1 MAKPGL
7 HTFTFLPQ
15 PTKADG
21 TNWYPGG
28 YPDYFKNLTNSD
40 IYNHRIEN
48 LEELKEGVKVINQ
61 YCLPSHYLPQ
71 LVCLSYNPDINPFN
85 LYFGSDLGFNFIG
98 NGRPLMYFCDEESDL
113 RLDGNRAIMGLPR
126 KGIGNF
132 SFAPPAGPT
141 WALPNPRNVSGKNNG
156 ERSSHYDGLERIMVF
171 NGVLAKLRDGRYN
184 PNNTGIPADWVMP
197 ASYFAKEN
205 VAAKLTMNAYD
216 AREDQWCGWTVNYY
230 LWNYWN
236 RLDRVKEMLEI
247 DGLSNF
253 YDPPIDLLASQNVQT
268 SIKNNGVNLS
278 LAKNGMNQ
286 IGTANFSSGGKKDHR
301 WAFYYPDDVL
311 MTEQVMPDGSK
322 MIDPYGD
329 GNPIQPYHISPGDI
343 VVWGLYADTKDALMK
358 KRLAGK
364 SDSPHIGFA
373 TGAHKLLIRM
383 QHEDPAKRAAFS
395 GEKLIIEL
403 TVEPWKEKLTHSA
416 FPYEIKPYMIRP
428 WKWLD
433 RVRPLYGDR
442 ENCFLSPDGTI
453 NTRQS
458 RTLGQILPTE
468 AQNPLINPSYPEW
481 GRIWQVS
488 LHPWSYI
495 KEFKGSG
502 YTVGD
507 ILIPERFGTEE
518 AFVYNGSEAFA
529 GRGNKGPN
537 DYNWH
542 AVRNFRIT
550 VEEVGPNTYKQ
561 NHSTFPS
568 QLDGNSPDA
577 NLWLLNGTASR
588 TVQNAVLEYS
598 ILSGTVGVPVCYE
611 SIEGNTNIDTFH
623 NGCTMLCKFTR
634 VLSYNAKYP
643 VAGFLT
649 YIGNMDGSKPGACQ
663 VGIPRV

>member
-1 MAKPGL
+1 MPKPPV
-7 HTFTFLPQ
+7 HTFTYLPQ
-15 PTKADG
+15 PKKADG

-28 YPDYFKNLTNSD
+28 LPDYFANLTNSD

-48 LEELKEGVKVINQ
+48 LEELKNNVKVVNQ

-71 LVCLSYNPDINPFN
+71 LIALNYNPEWNPFN
-85 LYFGSDLGFNFIG
+85 LFFGSDLGFDFIG
-98 NGRPLMYFCDEESDL
+98 NGRPLMYFCDEGSDL

-126 KGIGNF
+126 KGVGNF
-132 SFAPPAGPT
+132 SFAVPMGPT
-141 WALPNPRNVSGKNNG
+141 WALPNPRTVTGKNNA
-156 ERSSHYDGLERIMVF
+156 ERSAHYDGIDRILVF
-171 NGVLAKLRDGRYN
+171 NGVLSNLIAKRYN
-184 PNNTGIPADWVMP
+184 PNNTGIPADWVLDP
-197 ASYFAKEN
+197 NLFATFN
-205 VAAKLTMNAYD
+205 NAAKITQNAYD
-216 AREDQWCGWTVNYY
+216 ARSNQWCGWTVQYY

-247 DGLSNF
+247 DGIPDF
-253 YDPPIDLLASQNVQT
+253 YNPPIDLLASQNVQA
-268 SIKNNGVNLS
+268 SIARSANLG
-278 LAKNGMNQ
+278 LARNGMDKLGN
-286 IGTANFSSGGKKDHR
+286 GNFKGGLKDHR

-322 MIDPYGD
+322 MIDPYTGS
-329 GNPIQPYHISPGDI
+329 PIQPYHISPGDI
-343 VVWGLYADTKDALMK
+343 VVWGGYSATKESLKAG
-358 KRLAGK
+358 RLAGN
-364 SDSPHIGFA
+364 SASPHIGFA

-383 QHEDPAKRAAFS
+383 QHEDPAKRAAFT

-403 TVEPWKEKLTHSA
+403 TLEPWKEKLNHA
-416 FPYEIKPYMIRP
+416 VFPYEIQPYMIRP

-507 ILIPERFGTEE
+507 ILIPEAFGNEE
-518 AFVYNGSEAFA
+518 GFNYDGE
-529 GRGNKGPN
+529 GKGFPPS
-537 DYNWH
+537 DYDFH
-542 AVRNFRIT
+542 AVKDFKIMIDQI
-550 VEEVGPNTYKQ
+550 GQNTYKL
-561 NHSTFPS
+561 NPSSFPFQS
-568 QLDGNSPDA
+568 DANSPNA
-577 NLWLLNGTASR
+577 NLWSLNGTASR
-588 TVQNAVLEYS
+588 TVENAILEYS
-598 ILSGTVGVPVCYE
+598 IISGTVGVPRPYE
-611 SIEGNTNIDTFH
+611 TIEGNTNMDTLR
-623 NGCTMLCKFTR
+623 NGSSVLCKFTR
-634 VLSYNAKYP
+634 LLGYKGVYP
-643 VAGFLT
+643 VDGFLT

-663 VGIPRV
+663 VGIPIA